1 MTEEEVALAVKDIIQ
16 TVAPDEDVSNLDPA
30 LRLREQIDLDS
41 MDFLDIVMELRKLYG
56 VQVPEE
62 DYKELA
68 TLGGCVRY
76 LHPKLAAKSLHCA
89 TSA

>member
-1 MTEEEVALAVKDIIQ
+1 MTEEEVALAVKDIIR
-16 TVAPDEDVSNLDPA
+16 TVAPDEDVSSLDPD

-56 VQVPEE
+56 IQVPEE

-68 TLGGCVRY
+68 TLAGCVRY
-76 LHPKLAAKSLHCA
+76 LHPKLAAKALRV
-89 TSA
+89 SASA

>member
-1 MTEEEVALAVKDIIQ
+1 MTKEEIVFAIKDIIQ
-16 TVAPDEDVSNLDPA
+16 MIAPDEDVSDLDMEE
-30 LRLREQIDLDS
+30 RLRDQIDLDS

-68 TLGGCVRY
+68 TLQGCVDY
-76 LHPKLAAKSLHCA
+76 LYPSLQDKELHCA
-89 TSA
+89 AEA